1 MAILGNVCFIQILSV
16 SLNIKC
22 ELIAFLGHSKP
33 AAIQTTNQKANSA
46 GSLQLFPGP
55 SAYMAFVTIW
65 TMCWR
70 IPIPMLEIECN
81 SNMKFNKK
89 FSHFVLC

>member
-65 TMCWR
+65 TTCWQ
-70 IPIPMLEIECN
+70 IPILIYFH
-81 SNMKFNKK
+81 SGG
-89 FSHFVLC
+89 